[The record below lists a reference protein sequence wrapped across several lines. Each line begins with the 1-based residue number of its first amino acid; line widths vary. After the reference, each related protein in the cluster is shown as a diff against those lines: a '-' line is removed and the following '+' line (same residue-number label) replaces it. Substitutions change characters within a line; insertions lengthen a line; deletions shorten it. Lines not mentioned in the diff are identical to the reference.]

1 MSYDVIV
8 TKETKKPEYIAM
20 NGQSNRFKK
29 KWNREKAR
37 KLDRDSR
44 SRYVGMQFS
53 FSK

>member
-1 MSYDVIV
+1 MSQDVIS
-8 TKETKKPEYIAM
+8 KPEIIKLDYVAM
-20 NGQSNRFKK
+20 SGQSNRFKK
-29 KWNREKAR
+29 KWIREKAR